1 MRKVRPLTLANVDV
15 LILSNLSAAR
25 APFDGFL
32 CPTSPQFFRSLD
44 FQLPTFHHD
53 GEYIWLAEC
62 HCAVVLQIIVL
73 LEVSIRRLA
82 KASSF
87 PTIAFWEAYR
97 FLDFLVELH
106 RDLSTACL

>member
-1 MRKVRPLTLANVDV
+1 MPDPPPK
-15 LILSNLSAAR
+15 
-25 APFDGFL
+25 
-32 CPTSPQFFRSLD
+32 FFRSLD
-44 FQLPTFHHD
+44 FQLPTFHPD

-106 RDLSTACL
+106 RDLPIVLVPESRLGKNTSIDSIDTCPIF